1 MPTVTLTG
9 DLNFSLIKWKSE
21 SVYGGISDMRTQPE
35 AFLQLV
41 EEFCLIQS
49 IDISTRGDNI
59 FDVVM
64 TKNEQLLYDY
74 TVNKTNLSDHN
85 IITVTVTIVRT
96 VSPSL

>member
-1 MPTVTLTG
+1 M
-9 DLNFSLIKWKSE
+9 
-21 SVYGGISDMRTQPE
+21 YGGISDMRTQPE

-74 TVNKTNLSDHN
+74 TVNKTNLSDH
-85 IITVTVTIVRT
+85 IITVTVTITSKV
-96 VSPSL
+96 